1 MSAIVSL
8 HPPTG
13 SQARDSLRLGQ
24 RGGWHFRILF
34 RAVTKILK
42 HQVNTT
48 SRRGIKVALSFF
60 YRQEKYLR
68 HVAMVANF
76 SGCQQTENIP

>member
-8 HPPTG
+8 HPPAG
-13 SQARDSLRLGQ
+13 SQARDSLRLEQ

-48 SRRGIKVALSFF
+48 SRRGIKVVLSFL
-60 YRQEKYLR
+60 YREEKSLC
-68 HVAMVANF
+68 HVAIVANF
-76 SGCQQTENIP
+76 SGCQQTENIT